1 MGETTGI
8 TWTDHTFNPWIGCTA
23 VSAECDNCYAWDLS
37 EFRGWAEWGRGK
49 ARHLTKTWPNPP
61 KFNRKVERG
70 DPFTSEWLPPVRE
83 GTRRRLVFC
92 ASLADV
98 FDAEVPADYRQ
109 QLWQLIRKTPNLDW
123 QLLTKRPNL
132 IKRMLPP
139 DLVNAPN
146 IWLGTSVG
154 MQATTWRIPKLLET
168 PAVVHFLSIEP
179 LLGPIPNLPLE
190 GIEWVIVGGE
200 SGEGVCST
208 PEELERRRLV
218 YLDGDMWKPKP
229 TREVWVREIRD
240 QCVAARVPLFFKQW
254 GGPKPTSG
262 GHGLDGREWRQ
273 FPVPGNGGD
282 IPMKKPK
289 KNPAAV
295 VLGRL
300 GGSKSTP
307 AKTKAARANARK
319 RWAMERRKEAQ

>member
-8 TWTDHTFNPWIGCTA
+8 TWTDHAFNPWIGCTA

-168 PAVVHFLSIEP
+168 PPSCIFCRSSRCSVRFRTCRLRESSGSSSAVRAAKACAPPRKNSSGDDSSISTAT
-179 LLGPIPNLPLE
+179 
-190 GIEWVIVGGE
+190 GGSRSLRVRFGSAR
-200 SGEGVCST
+200 SGTSVSRRGCRCSSNN
-208 PEELERRRLV
+208 
-218 YLDGDMWKPKP
+218 G
-229 TREVWVREIRD
+229 
-240 QCVAARVPLFFKQW
+240 AARNRSQ
-254 GGPKPTSG
+254 
-262 GHGLDGREWRQ
+262 
-273 FPVPGNGGD
+273 
-282 IPMKKPK
+282 
-289 KNPAAV
+289 
-295 VLGRL
+295 
-300 GGSKSTP
+300 
-307 AKTKAARANARK
+307 
-319 RWAMERRKEAQ
+319 